1 MDYSLLLNKISTDLD
16 VDLTLDLSSISKN
29 YFKNAASEKL
39 FNKLTDID
47 KSFIYQNF
55 NFDKEIYE
63 NNSLFWQPS
72 LQTNIYS

>member
-1 MDYSLLLNKISTDLD
+1 MDYSLLLNKISTDLEVD
-16 VDLTLDLSSISKN
+16 VTLDFSSMSKD

-47 KSFIYQNF
+47 KRFIYQNF

-63 NNSLFWQPS
+63 NNSLFCQPN